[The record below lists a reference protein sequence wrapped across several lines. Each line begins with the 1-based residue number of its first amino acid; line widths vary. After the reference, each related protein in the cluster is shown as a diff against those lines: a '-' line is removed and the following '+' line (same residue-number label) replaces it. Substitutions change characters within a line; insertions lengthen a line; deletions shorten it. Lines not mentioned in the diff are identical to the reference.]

1 MAIGQHG
8 RGISSLSYLLLDA
21 SSSSGNVEL
30 GIMCD
35 ADHAVAEKT
44 QGNEMQYLSTVA
56 DQRPMLRVAGEIVL
70 AFSCA
75 APLVL
80 LLSYLI

>member
-1 MAIGQHG
+1 MH
-8 RGISSLSYLLLDA
+8 
-21 SSSSGNVEL
+21 
-30 GIMCD
+30 
-35 ADHAVAEKT
+35 
-44 QGNEMQYLSTVA
+44 YLSGVA
-56 DQRPMLRVAGEIVL
+56 NRRPMLRVTGEILL